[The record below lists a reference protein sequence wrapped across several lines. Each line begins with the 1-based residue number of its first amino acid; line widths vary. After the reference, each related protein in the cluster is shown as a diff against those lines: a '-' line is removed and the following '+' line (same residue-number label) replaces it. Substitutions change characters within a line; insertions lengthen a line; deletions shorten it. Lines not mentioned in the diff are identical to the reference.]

1 MLDQGRSYTLTKD
14 NAQGVAHPQYGGR
27 HGPLTVRKPV
37 LGHFC
42 RDPGDEGTGDSGD
55 ALSNDR
61 HPVLII
67 LWDLLVEAGEGA
79 DAAEEAADGSEVGPD
94 PDTGAE
100 PPGLDEVGG
109 HEACG
114 HPRCVADGGDQVKL
128 LARHVIIRR
137 SL

>member
-1 MLDQGRSYTLTKD
+1 ML
-14 NAQGVAHPQYGGR
+14 R
-27 HGPLTVRKPV
+27 HFG
-37 LGHFC
+37 
-42 RDPGDEGTGDSGD
+42 RDPGDEGTGHPGD

-79 DAAEEAADGSEVGPD
+79 DAAEEAADGSEVGADPD
-94 PDTGAE
+94 PGPE

-114 HPRCVADGGDQVKL
+114 HPGGVADGGDQVKL

-137 SL
+137 SLSKYLSS